1 MAHCLE
7 TKDSNCKNCYKCIRN
22 CPIKSLSFTD
32 GQAHIIRNECVLC
45 GNCYLTCPQDAK
57 VIRDDVPKVK
67 ELLNSGNE
75 VYVSLAPSYVGY
87 FKQSSLY
94 ELNEAFKKL
103 GFSGVFETAVGA
115 TIVKKEYE
123 KMVKNSDRSIIIS
136 SCCSSVNLL
145 IEKHFPSCVKYLADV
160 VSPMQAHAMFLKDKN
175 KDAKVVFVGPCI
187 SKKEE
192 AEKSDGRVDAVLTF
206 DEVEKWF
213 EDENIEVSNSNVN
226 NHRKRAN
233 FFPISG
239 GILRSMDLQDK
250 YNYIVIDGMEDA
262 IKTLKEIENG
272 ELENCFIEM
281 SACKGSCVG
290 GPVMKKL
297 GKSLANSNI
306 AVQKDI
312 EIDDYDIENSQ
323 NISVKKVFMGLENM
337 KINPN
342 SEAIEEILRKMG
354 KTSKKDELNCGTCGY
369 NTCREKAIAVLQGK
383 AELSM
388 CLPYLKEKAESLSD
402 TIITNTPNGII
413 VLNEQFEIQQ
423 MNDAAKKIFN
433 LPLDINVKGS
443 NISTLINPSDY
454 AIALEEHNI
463 YDKLK
468 YLSEC
473 NKYVEETVIH
483 DNEYHII
490 MSIMKNVTDE
500 QNLKLEKKNKNQVA
514 IDITD
519 KVVEKQMRVVQEI
532 ASILGETTAETK
544 IALTK
549 LKETLNDE

>member
-1 MAHCLE
+1 MAHCLQ
-7 TKDSNCKNCYKCIRN
+7 TKDSDCKNCYKCIRN

-57 VIRDDVPKVK
+57 VIRNDVKNVK
-67 ELLNSGNE
+67 ELLNSGSK
-75 VYVSLAPSYVGY
+75 VFVSLAPSYVGY
-87 FKQSSLY
+87 FKNSSIE
-94 ELNEAFKKL
+94 ELDEAFKKL
-103 GFSGVFETAVGA
+103 GFSGTFETAVGA

-123 KMVKNSDRSIIIS
+123 ELTKNGESSIIIS
-136 SCCSSVNLL
+136 SCCHSVNLL
-145 IEKHFPSCVKYLADV
+145 IEKHFPDCIKYLANV
-160 VSPMQAHAMFLKDKN
+160 VSPMQAHAMFIKEQN
-175 KDAKVVFVGPCI
+175 ENAKVVFVGPCI

-192 AEKSDGRVDAVLTF
+192 AEKSEGRVDSVLTF
-206 DEVEKWF
+206 EEVEKWF
-213 EDENIEVSNSNVN
+213 ESEKIELSKNNSNS
-226 NHRKRAN
+226 HRKRAN
-233 FFPISG
+233 FFPTSG
-239 GILRSMDLQDK
+239 GILRSMDLNEK
-250 YNYIVIDGMEDA
+250 YNYIVIDGMEDC
-262 IKTLKEIENG
+262 IRTLKEIEAG

-290 GPVMKKL
+290 GPIMKKQS
-297 GKSLANSNI
+297 KSLAGSNI
-306 AVQKDI
+306 AVQSNI
-312 EIDDYDIENSQ
+312 EFDDYNVEDSK
-323 NISVKKVFMGLENM
+323 NISIKKEFVGLENM
-337 KINPN
+337 KVNPN

-369 NTCREKAIAVLQGK
+369 NTCREKAVAVLQGK

-423 MNDAAKKIFN
+423 MNDSAKRIFN
-433 LPLDINVKGS
+433 LPIDINVKGTG
-443 NISTLINPSDY
+443 ISTLINPSDY
-454 AIALEEHNI
+454 VLAMEEHKV
-463 YDKLK
+463 YHKLK
-468 YLSEC
+468 YLSEY
-473 NKYVEETVIH
+473 NKYVEETIIH

-490 MSIMKNVTDE
+490 MSIMKNVTEE
-500 QNLKLEKKNKNQVA
+500 QNLKVEKRSKNQVA
-514 IDITD
+514 VDITN

>member
-1 MAHCLE
+1 MAHCLQ
-7 TKDSNCKNCYKCIRN
+7 TKDSDCKNCYKCIRN

-57 VIRDDVPKVK
+57 VIRNDVEAVK
-67 ELLNSGNE
+67 ELINSGNE

-87 FKQSSLY
+87 FKQSSIE
-94 ELNEAFKKL
+94 ELDEAFKKL
-103 GFSGVFETAVGA
+103 GFKGTLETAVGA

-123 KMVKNSDRSIIIS
+123 KLMKNGESKILIS
-136 SCCSSVNLL
+136 SCCHSVNLL
-145 IEKHFPSCVKYLADV
+145 IEKHFPSCIKYLANV
-160 VSPMQAHAMFLKDKN
+160 VSPMQAHAMFVKSQVEG
-175 KDAKVVFVGPCI
+175 AKVVFVGPCI

-192 AEKSDGRVDAVLTF
+192 AEKSDGRVDSVLTF
-206 DEVEKWF
+206 DEVESWF
-213 EDENIEVSNSNVN
+213 ESENIELSKNNSNA
-226 NHRKRAN
+226 HRKRAN
-233 FFPISG
+233 FFPTSG
-239 GILRSMDLQDK
+239 GVLRSMDLNEK
-250 YNYIVIDGMEDA
+250 YNYIVIDGMEDC
-262 IKTLKEIENG
+262 IRTLKEIENG

-290 GPVMKKL
+290 GPVMKKFN
-297 GKSLANSNI
+297 KSLASSNI
-306 AVQKDI
+306 AVQNDI
-312 EIDDYDIENSQ
+312 ESDDYEINNSEKISIRKEFEASEN
-323 NISVKKVFMGLENM
+323 I

-342 SEAIEEILRKMG
+342 SEAVEEILRKMG

-369 NTCREKAIAVLQGK
+369 NTCREKAVAVLQGK

-413 VLNEQFEIQQ
+413 VLNEQFEVQQ

-433 LPLDINVKGS
+433 LPIDMNVKG
-443 NISTLINPSDY
+443 NKVETLINPSDY
-454 AIALEEHNI
+454 ALAMEEHKV
-463 YDKLK
+463 YHKLK
-468 YLSEC
+468 YLEEY
-473 NKYVEETVIH
+473 NKYVEETIIY
-483 DNEYHII
+483 DKEYHII
-490 MSIMKNVTDE
+490 MSIMKNVTEE
-500 QNLKLEKKNKNQVA
+500 QNLKIEKRSKNQVA
-514 IDITD
+514 VDITN